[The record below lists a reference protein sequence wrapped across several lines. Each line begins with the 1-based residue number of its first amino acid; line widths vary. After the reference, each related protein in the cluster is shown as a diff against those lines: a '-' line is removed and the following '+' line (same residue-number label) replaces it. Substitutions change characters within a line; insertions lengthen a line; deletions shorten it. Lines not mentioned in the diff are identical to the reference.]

1 MSQATWSPEAEHD
14 LEETAFY
21 IAVKDGRSATAD
33 RIVREV
39 HELCDLIA
47 TQPEM
52 GESRPQFGTACRVF
66 SIQAAMDH
74 FVPSGGRRHRGAPLS
89 GWHARLRKAAMI
101 PDAAVRS
108 SQAACG
114 LACHPQKRRARFV
127 DANLFAEARLGKNAI
142 QNALVECACARQP
155 DFNCL

>member
-66 SIQAAMDH
+66 S
-74 FVPSGGRRHRGAPLS
+74 F
-89 GWHARLRKAAMI
+89 
-101 PDAAVRS
+101 
-108 SQAACG
+108 
-114 LACHPQKRRARFV
+114 KRRWIILYRPVEDGIEVLRFL
-127 DANLFAEARLGKNAI
+127 DGTRDYEKLL
-142 QNALVECACARQP
+142 
-155 DFNCL
+155 